1 MQLQPL
7 KYENSQLFSV
17 LCFTFQQKNN
27 KLINEVKVIKEN
39 IHWDLT
45 DKYFKMLHRKQSQH
59 ALVLTLSNK

>member
-1 MQLQPL
+1 MKTHSSSQFYVLHFN
-7 KYENSQLFSV
+7 KNSN
-17 LCFTFQQKNN
+17 NN